1 MDERTIIVKK
11 GSVSS
16 FLTGALFGAA
26 VALLFAPQ
34 SGTETRSLLSERGV
48 EIKDKAVNVAHN
60 TRERASETINTA
72 ANKLNETVKNV
83 KQGVQSTSTG
93 EEKQLKRELEIMDD
107 VNNPYH
113 PL

>member
-26 VALLFAPQ
+26 IALLFAPH
-34 SGTETRSLLSERGV
+34 SGTETRSMLSERGV
-48 EIKDKAVNVAHN
+48 EIKDKAVNVAQN
-60 TRERASETINTA
+60 TRERAAETINTA
-72 ANKLNETVKNV
+72 ANKLNETVKSV
-83 KQGVQSTSTG
+83 KQGVQNTG